1 MAKKQ
6 ETKIEV
12 EEPQIEE
19 IVVETAPVVE
29 QPKTRERV
37 KPKDEWEIK
46 DRIYLLKD
54 GKKPLSRSIK
64 SANIYYFD
72 EEKGYERELKYCQ
85 NQKTPF
91 VDEMKGDQ
99 RLEHIVFRSGSLFVE
114 KEKTTLQKLL
124 SLYHPHRD
132 QIYEEYKPAKLAED
146 EIDILEMQVDALT
159 AARNIDIDMAEA
171 IMRVEK
177 GYEREI
183 KYCENQRTPFVD
195 EMKGDQRLS
204 HIIFRSG
211 ALFVPKNK
219 TVLQKMLSLYHPHK
233 DKIYYEWQP
242 AKKAADQIEVLN
254 LEVDALVAA
263 RSVEIDMA
271 EAIMRAEVGSKVD
284 TLSSKELRRDL
295 LVFAKKNPKLFLELA
310 DDENVMLRNFG
321 IKAVEDGILR
331 LSSDQRNFL
340 WGSNGRKLMVIP
352 FDEHPY
358 TALAHWFKTDEG
370 MEIYSNIEKRL
381 NQ

>member
-1 MAKKQ
+1 MAKK
-6 ETKIEV
+6 TKKVEV
-12 EEPQIEE
+12 EEPQIQE
-19 IVVETAPVVE
+19 VAVETAPVVE
-29 QPKTRERV
+29 QPKTRERKV
-37 KPKDEWEIK
+37 PSKPEWEIK
-46 DRIYLLKD
+46 DRTYYLKK
-54 GKKPLSRSIK
+54 GKKPLSYMIK

-72 EEKGYERELKYCQ
+72 EEKGHERELKYC
-85 NQKTPF
+85 
-91 VDEMKGDQ
+91 
-99 RLEHIVFRSGSLFVE
+99 
-114 KEKTTLQKLL
+114 
-124 SLYHPHRD
+124 
-132 QIYEEYKPAKLAED
+132 
-146 EIDILEMQVDALT
+146 
-159 AARNIDIDMAEA
+159 
-171 IMRVEK
+171 
-177 GYEREI
+177 
-183 KYCENQRTPFVD
+183 ENQQTCFVD

-219 TVLQKMLSLYHPHK
+219 TVLQKMLSLYHPHRNK
-233 DKIYYEWQP
+233 LYHEWQP
-242 AKKAADQIEVLN
+242 AKKAGDQIDTLN

-295 LVFAKKNPKLFLELA
+295 LIFAKKNPKLFLELA

-321 IKAVEDGILR
+321 IKAVENGVLR
-331 LSSDQRNFL
+331 LSHDQRYFM
-340 WGSNGRKLMVIP
+340 WGSTGRKLMTVP

-381 NQ
+381 K